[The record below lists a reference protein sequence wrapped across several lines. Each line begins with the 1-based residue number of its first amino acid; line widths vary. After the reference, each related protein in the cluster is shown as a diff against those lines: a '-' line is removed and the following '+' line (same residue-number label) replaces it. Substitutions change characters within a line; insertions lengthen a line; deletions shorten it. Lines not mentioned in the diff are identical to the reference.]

1 MCLNNWTLRAIER
14 AHLNFFT
21 SSKDLSIDLV
31 FSLQKAYNYHKFC
44 YSND

>member
-1 MCLNNWTLRAIER
+1 MCLNNWTVRAIER

-31 FSLQKAYNYHKFC
+31 FSLKKA
-44 YSND
+44 